1 MVTLSWGG
9 SSDIPSQW
17 IRVDNSPLAGEDE
30 GRRGALPSTKCGEL
44 WMQHPGQAGAS
55 WGKKDVTSGV
65 QERVK
70 AIPKGLEHLLHEE
83 ELECFGVSMCILA

>member
-1 MVTLSWGG
+1 
-9 SSDIPSQW
+9 
-17 IRVDNSPLAGEDE
+17 
-30 GRRGALPSTKCGEL
+30 
-44 WMQHPGQAGAS
+44 MQHPGQAGAS